1 MQCEYKTNSSF
12 SCKLFLIGIIASKAR
27 IIVDILNLS
36 AFIAV
41 SEQRSFSKAAIQ
53 LFITQPAVSKRIS
66 ALETELNTRL
76 FDRIGKQVQLT
87 EAGRALLPSALR
99 ILAELED
106 SKRAISNLNESVSG
120 KLSIATSHHI
130 GLHRLP
136 PVLRTFTRDFTEVDL
151 DIRFMDSEEACN
163 CVLRGEVELAIATLP
178 EANWPQL
185 ESQTIWH
192 DPLVIVIS
200 NQHPMAEAGQIS
212 ISRLSQIPAILPS
225 QNTFTR
231 ELLEQAL
238 GLNSQNLNIAMETN
252 YLETIKMM
260 VSIGLGWSVLPVSM
274 LTHDISIMNIS
285 GIEFERQLGVV
296 SHQHRT
302 LSNAAKMLLLELQKH
317 KN

>member
-1 MQCEYKTNSSF
+1 M
-12 SCKLFLIGIIASKAR
+12 
-27 IIVDILNLS
+27 DIQNLT
-36 AFIAV
+36 AFICV
-41 SEQRSFSKAAIQ
+41 SERNSFSKAAEQ

-66 ALETELNTRL
+66 ALEKELNIRL
-76 FDRIGKQVQLT
+76 FDRIGKSVQLT
-87 EAGRALLPSALR
+87 EAGEALLPSALR

-106 SKRAISNLNESVSG
+106 SKRAIGNLNEKVGG

-136 PVLRTFTRDFTEVDL
+136 PVLRAFTRQYSDVDL

-163 CVLRGEVELAIATLP
+163 CVLKGEVELAIATLP
-178 EANWPQL
+178 ESNWPQL
-185 ESQTIWH
+185 QNQIIWR
-192 DPLVIVIS
+192 DPLDIVIS
-200 NQHPMAEAGQIS
+200 AQHPQ
-212 ISRLSQIPAILPS
+212 LSSGLVSVEQLSKIPAILPS

-238 GLNSQNLNIAMETN
+238 GLNHQNLNIAMETN

-274 LTHDISIMNIS
+274 VTHDIAIMNIQN
-285 GIEFERQLGVV
+285 IEFERLLGVV

-302 LSNAAKMLLLELQKH
+302 LSNAAKMLMQELTKH
-317 KN
+317 RS

>member
-1 MQCEYKTNSSF
+1 M
-12 SCKLFLIGIIASKAR
+12 
-27 IIVDILNLS
+27 DIQNLT

-41 SEQRSFSKAAIQ
+41 SEKNSFSKAAEQ

-66 ALETELNTRL
+66 ALEKELNIRL
-76 FDRIGKQVQLT
+76 FDRIGKSVQLT
-87 EAGRALLPSALR
+87 EAGKALLPSALR

-106 SKRAISNLNESVSG
+106 SKRAIGNLNEKVDG

-136 PVLRTFTRDFTEVDL
+136 PVLRAFTRQFSDVDL

-163 CVLRGEVELAIATLP
+163 CVLKGEVELAIATLP
-178 EANWPQL
+178 ESNWPQL
-185 ESQTIWH
+185 QSQIIWR
-192 DPLVIVIS
+192 DPLDIVIS
-200 NQHPMAEAGQIS
+200 AQHPQVKSGLIS
-212 ISRLSQIPAILPS
+212 VEQLSKIPAILPS

-238 GLNSQNLNIAMETN
+238 GLNHQNLNIAMETN

-274 LTHDISIMNIS
+274 VTPDIAIMNIQN
-285 GIEFERQLGVV
+285 IEFERLLGVV

-302 LSNAAKMLLLELQKH
+302 LSNAAKMLMQELDKH
-317 KN
+317 KS